1 MRLLFHAAKVGVAAL
16 VLGAVSV
23 VANITFAGN
32 GETETGN
39 VEACS
44 EAKKLTNLLDLKN
57 SGDCSCSNSI
67 YGWTCS
73 IEADG

>member
-1 MRLLFHAAKVGVAAL
+1 MRLFIHTAKVGVAAL
-16 VLGAVSV
+16 MLGAISV

-32 GETETGN
+32 GDTETGN

-44 EAKKLTNLLDLKN
+44 EAKKLANLLDLKN
-57 SGDCSCSNSI
+57 SGDCSCLNSI